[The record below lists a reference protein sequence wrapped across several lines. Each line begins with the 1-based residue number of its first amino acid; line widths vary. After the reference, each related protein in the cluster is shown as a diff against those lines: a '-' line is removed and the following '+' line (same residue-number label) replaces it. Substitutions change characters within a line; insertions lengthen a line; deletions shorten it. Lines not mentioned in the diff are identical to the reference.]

1 MPRLT
6 TATLETATG
15 ATADVFAKVKKSVG
29 KVPNAFATIGTHSP
43 DGLQAIFAIDA
54 AVTRSELSNAD
65 IETLKLVV
73 SEISGCDYCVAAHAL
88 KGKFSGLSQDV
99 MALILAG
106 KPTGDARRDALV
118 RFVRVLVET
127 RGTLPAA
134 ELDAFRAAGYSEHQV
149 IGVSLAIASITF
161 GNLVNRINDTVID
174 FPLPAQ
180 LVPGNNES
188 THG

>member
-1 MPRLT
+1 MTRLT

-106 KPTGDARRDALV
+106 KPTGDARRDALI
-118 RFVRVLVET
+118 RFVQVLVET

-180 LVPGNNES
+180 LVPANNES
-188 THG
+188 SRG

>member
-1 MPRLT
+1 MTRLT

-73 SEISGCDYCVAAHAL
+73 SETSGCDYCVAAHAL

-106 KPTGDARRDALV
+106 KPTGDARRDALI

-174 FPLPAQ
+174 FPLPPQ
-180 LVPGNNES
+180 LVPENNES
-188 THG
+188 AHG

>member
-1 MPRLT
+1 MTRLT
-6 TATLETATG
+6 TSTLETATG
-15 ATADVFAKVKKSVG
+15 ATAEVFAKIKKMVG

-43 DGLQAIFAIDA
+43 DGLQAIFAVDA
-54 AVTRSELSNAD
+54 AVTRTELSDAD

-73 SEISGCDYCVAAHAL
+73 SEGSGCDYCVAAHAL
-88 KGKFSGLSQDV
+88 KGKFSGLSPDV
-99 MALILAG
+99 IAEILAG

-118 RFVRVLVET
+118 RFVRALVET

-134 ELDAFRAAGYSEHQV
+134 ELEAFRVAGYSEHQV

-174 FPLPAQ
+174 FPLPTQ
-180 LVPGNNES
+180 LADKRKES